1 MKSRYN
7 GFGFVDDKR
16 SVTISLDRNVYEL
29 LQERSE
35 KLLIT
40 ESQYVRIALLNQL
53 KEDFKDDPN
62 FANRIG
68 TKNLLQEAL

>member
-68 TKNLLQEAL
+68 TKNLLQSAL